1 MDKEFLQMFFIERK
15 ILPKG
20 GDMQAC
26 IRVVFVCS
34 TPFHPLKFRQ
44 GRLPFAGRQE
54 NE

>member
-26 IRVVFVCS
+26 IRVVFCLLNALSPAEIS
-34 TPFHPLKFRQ
+34 TGQITFCWPPRK
-44 GRLPFAGRQE
+44 
-54 NE
+54 